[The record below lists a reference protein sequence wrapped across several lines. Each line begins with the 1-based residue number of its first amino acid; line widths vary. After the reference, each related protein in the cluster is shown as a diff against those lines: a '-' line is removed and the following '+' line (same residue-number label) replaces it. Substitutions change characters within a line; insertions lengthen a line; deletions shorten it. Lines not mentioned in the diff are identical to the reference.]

1 MRIRELEATAIAM
14 REALELARL
23 EADDRLQASSAQASA
38 EAEQLRTAIAA
49 LRQELEAQEQRHAEA
64 LQQQTQ
70 RAADEVAQLQA
81 TVRALRDQLEETA
94 MTDTASTDAVFSE
107 QLEQLRQLQMLASLS
122 RRVAALDSLDAVIDT
137 LLQAAVQEVS
147 ADRGSIFLHDAETC
161 ELYTYV
167 STGLGSRQIRMM
179 DDLGIAGAV
188 FHSGAGEIVHDA
200 EADSRF
206 HRDVDEQTGY
216 RTRSLVCAPIR
227 NAKGETIG
235 IAEMLNK
242 VDGPFE
248 PSDLALL
255 EGMTSQ
261 CALTL
266 EALQRIERTTRE
278 RQREVDFLNLVSDL
292 TSELE
297 LTTLL
302 ARVVSEASRLLNCE
316 RTTLFLND
324 EKTND
329 LFSYVVDQ
337 LELTELRFP
346 NHVGIAGTT
355 FTSGQSIRIPYA
367 YADLRF
373 NPDFDRRTGYFTR
386 CILCVP
392 IFNKEGK
399 TIGVTQSLNKR
410 GGPFTA
416 EDESRLRA
424 FTAQIASALEN
435 AKLFSDVQAMK
446 NYNAAMLESMSNG
459 VITFDEEGRAS
470 TCNAAGSRILRRT
483 EAELV
488 GRLPEEVFGG
498 NEWLIERIRHVAQAR
513 TTDLAMDA
521 ELAIDEETVSANVTV
536 LPLLSSDEAQL
547 GTLVMIEDISNEKRV
562 KSTLARYMDP
572 DLADRLLAAGSEEE
586 VLGGNESVATVLFSD
601 IRNFTTLAEQIG
613 AQATVTLL
621 NDYFARMVDCIS
633 QQGGML
639 DKFIGDAIMAVF
651 GVPVPGEDDED
662 RALRAAIA
670 MISGL
675 WDWNRE
681 REQRG
686 GAHAGHGR
694 RAQHRRCRRRQH
706 RQPEADGLHDHRR
719 RRQPRLTPGGPL
731 QALRRPDPLLRAHPR
746 QAERRL
752 PRARDRQGDR
762 EGQEQGGRD
771 LRVPRLPR
779 CGLLPEPD
787 GGGGRVQR
795 RARAVPG
802 GRFRAGPGLVRASAA
817 GEPRRQGRG
826 SLPEPIPGMG
836 GEPAAARL
844 GRHLG
849 DGPEV
854 TALAFDGER
863 AR

>member
-1 MRIRELEATAIAM
+1 
-14 REALELARL
+14 
-23 EADDRLQASSAQASA
+23 
-38 EAEQLRTAIAA
+38 
-49 LRQELEAQEQRHAEA
+49 
-64 LQQQTQ
+64 
-70 RAADEVAQLQA
+70 
-81 TVRALRDQLEETA
+81 
-94 MTDTASTDAVFSE
+94 MTDTASTESTYTE
-107 QLEQLRQLQMLASLS
+107 QLEQLRQLQMLSALS

-137 LLQAAVQEVS
+137 LLQAAIQEIA
-147 ADRGSIFLHDAETC
+147 ADRGSVFLHDNETG

-167 STGLGSRQIRMM
+167 STGLGSRQIRLM

-188 FHSGAGEIVHDA
+188 FQSGIGEIVHDA
-200 EADSRF
+200 YTDPRF

-216 RTRSLVCAPIR
+216 TTKSLICAPIR

-235 IAEMLNK
+235 VAEMLNK
-242 VDGPFE
+242 VDGAFDAN
-248 PSDLALL
+248 DLALL

-261 CALTL
+261 CAITL
-266 EALQRIERTTRE
+266 EALQRLERTSRD

-302 ARVVSEASRLLNCE
+302 ARVVSEATRMLDCD

-324 EKTND
+324 EKTGE
-329 LFSYVVDQ
+329 LFSYVVDK

-346 NHVGIAGTT
+346 NHLGIAGAA

-373 NPDFDRRTGYFTR
+373 NPSFDRQSGYFTR

-392 IFNKEGK
+392 IFNKAGR

-459 VITFDEEGRAS
+459 VITFDDEGRAN
-470 TCNAAGSRILRRT
+470 TCNAAGTRILRRT
-483 EAELV
+483 EDELV
-488 GRLPEEVFGG
+488 GQSPEEFFRG
-498 NEWLIERIRHVAQAR
+498 NAWLVERIRHVAEAR

-521 ELAIDEETVSANVTV
+521 ELAVDGATVSANVTV
-536 LPLLSSDEAQL
+536 LPLLSSDDAQL
-547 GTLVMIEDISNEKRV
+547 GTLVMIEDISSEKRV

-572 DLADRLLAAGSEEE
+572 DLADRLLAAGPQEE

-601 IRNFTTLAEQIG
+601 IRSFTTLAEQIG
-613 AQATVTLL
+613 PQPTVTLL

-651 GVPVPGEDDED
+651 GLPVPDEDDED
-662 RALRAAIA
+662 RALRAGIA
-670 MISGL
+670 MIRSL

-681 REQRG
+681 RETRG
-686 GAHAGHGR
+686 EPTLDMGIGLNTDSVVAGNIGSPKRMDYTIIGDGVNLAARLESACKHYGARILLSELTHAKLNGVYRLREVDRVIVKGKTKPVAVYECLDYHDEDSF
-694 RAQHRRCRRRQH
+694 
-706 RQPEADGLHDHRR
+706 PNLMEAVG
-719 RRQPRLTPGGPL
+719 
-731 QALRRPDPLLRAHPR
+731 AFN
-746 QAERRL
+746 E
-752 PRARDRQGDR
+752 
-762 EGQEQGGRD
+762 
-771 LRVPRLPR
+771 
-779 CGLLPEPD
+779 
-787 GGGGRVQR
+787 
-795 RARAVPG
+795 
-802 GRFRAGPGLVRASAA
+802 GLVRYREADFDRAGDWFEQALKANPGDRVSAMYR
-817 GEPRRQGRG
+817 EQ
-826 SLPEPIPGMG
+826 SLALKENP
-836 GEPAAARL
+836 PAPDW
-844 GRHLG
+844 
-849 DGPEV
+849 DGTSV
-854 TALAFDGER
+854 MTQK
-863 AR
+863 